1 MRIKDISLE
10 AISVIL
16 VVETTLD
23 YDWGGGCGAGRKVKR
38 FEGKKP
44 LYMRFMIFIWA
55 KVSFCLSYCTL
66 SIHA

>member
-23 YDWGGGCGAGRKVKR
+23 YDGGRGRHIEK
-38 FEGKKP
+38 
-44 LYMRFMIFIWA
+44 
-55 KVSFCLSYCTL
+55 
-66 SIHA
+66 